1 MRNEKDLTPKDW
13 DIIRYFLTN
22 GNEPAIQKQISE
34 GANVSRR
41 YLGDLRDKQGKVKKR
56 GRLSILAEKKILR
69 WKFGVVPGS
78 GDKKLYY
85 LIENRE
91 TFEYVADEFLN
102 DMDTAIIFMLSQY
115 TQRMI
120 SNEYI
125 DGYKGLNLEEEEEN
139 VESFL
144 GGDYVESFFEEGM
157 KLSPTF
163 LHYTIHAGLPEVEV
177 AANILHSTLEGCPD
191 DSPTIR
197 IYLDGWPEKY
207 DMTLQ
212 IKAYA
217 ERLYVSL
224 LFDAKKYPEL
234 RSKIIDF
241 FKGPAFGP
249 QYLNLPFP
257 DLYTI

>member
-56 GRLSILAEKKILR
+56 GRLSILAEKDILR
-69 WKFGVVPGS
+69 WKFGVVPRS
-78 GDKKLYY
+78 GDKKRYY

-102 DMDTAIIFMLSQY
+102 DMDTAIFMLSQY
-115 TQRMI
+115 TQSMI

-125 DGYKGLNLEEEEEN
+125 DGYKGLNLEQEN
-139 VESFL
+139 VESFF
-144 GGDYVESFFEEGM
+144 GGDCVESFFEEGM

-163 LHYTIHAGLPEVEV
+163 LQYSIHEGLPEVEV
-177 AANILHSTLEGCPD
+177 GANILHSALKECPD
-191 DSPTIR
+191 GSTIR
-197 IYLDGWPEKY
+197 IYRGGGPKKY
-207 DMTLQ
+207 DITLQ
-212 IKAYA
+212 IVDSA
-217 ERLYVSL
+217 ELLYVSL
-224 LFDAKKYPEL
+224 LIDAKKYPEL
-234 RSKIIDF
+234 RSKIIEF

-249 QYLNLPFP
+249 QYFNLPFP
-257 DLYTI
+257 DLYRI